1 MNLLIGIALSVV
13 LIFGLIFLSV
23 GIGKL
28 AGWLSG
34 HNDSR

>member
-1 MNLLIGIALSVV
+1 MDLLIGIALSVV

-23 GIGKL
+23 VIGKL

-34 HNDSR
+34 RNDAR

>member
-1 MNLLIGIALSVV
+1 MDLLIGVVLSVV
-13 LIFGLIFLSV
+13 LIFSLIFLSV

-34 HNDSR
+34 RNDSR

>member
-1 MNLLIGIALSVV
+1 MDLLIGIALSVA

-28 AGWLSG
+28 AGWLSRR
-34 HNDSR
+34 NDSR

>member
-1 MNLLIGIALSVV
+1 MDLLIGIALSVA

-34 HNDSR
+34 NNESR